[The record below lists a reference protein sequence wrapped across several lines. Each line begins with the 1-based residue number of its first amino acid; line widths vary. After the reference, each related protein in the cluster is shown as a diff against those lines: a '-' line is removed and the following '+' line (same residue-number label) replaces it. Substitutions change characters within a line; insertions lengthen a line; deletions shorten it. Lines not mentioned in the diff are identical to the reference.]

1 MNRSTSAWI
10 ASDWVIEEPQ
20 DGEERDILSPVLL
33 AARTPST
40 LGGSCVASLLVRRGS
55 CVASLRST
63 RSAPQ
68 HGLVAMRVDV
78 GGGSFRLVAM
88 RVDVG
93 GGFSRCSRL
102 PRYESRPKL
111 T

>member
-1 MNRSTSAWI
+1 MVVWTSNSI
-10 ASDWVIEEPQ
+10 ASDWVIEEAQ
-20 DGEERDILSPVLL
+20 DGKDRDILSPVLL
-33 AARTPST
+33 AARAPST
-40 LGGSCVASLLVRRGS
+40 LGGSRVASLLVRRGW

-63 RSAPQ
+63 RSALQ
-68 HGLVAMRVDV
+68 HG
-78 GGGSFRLVAM
+78 LVAM

-102 PRYESRPKL
+102 PRYQSRPKP

>member
-78 GGGSFRLVAM
+78 GGRLVSA
-88 RVDVG
+88 
-93 GGFSRCSRL
+93 RCDARRCRRRL
-102 PRYESRPKL
+102 LALLEASALRKQA
-111 T
+111 